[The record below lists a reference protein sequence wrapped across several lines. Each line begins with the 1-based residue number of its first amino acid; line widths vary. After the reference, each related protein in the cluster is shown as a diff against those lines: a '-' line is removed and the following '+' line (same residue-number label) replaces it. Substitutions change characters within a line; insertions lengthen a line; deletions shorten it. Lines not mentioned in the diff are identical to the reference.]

1 MKITKTLNI
10 YYQDY
15 RWMEE
20 KDKIFISTSS
30 ATQTEKMILLESCDY
45 PVEIPDF
52 INNPELLKVKQIS
65 VLQEQQ
71 RILREATLKELQDLE
86 ERIQELKGIEYVPGV
101 SI

>member
-1 MKITKTLNI
+1 MKITKTLNV

-15 RWMEE
+15 SLMEE
-20 KDKIFISTSS
+20 KDKIFITTGS
-30 ATQTEKMILLESCDY
+30 APQNEKMILLESCNY
-45 PVEIPDF
+45 LVEIPDF
-52 INNPELLKVKQIS
+52 INNPELLKIKQIS

-86 ERIQELKGIEYVPGV
+86 ERIQKLKGIEYITAV